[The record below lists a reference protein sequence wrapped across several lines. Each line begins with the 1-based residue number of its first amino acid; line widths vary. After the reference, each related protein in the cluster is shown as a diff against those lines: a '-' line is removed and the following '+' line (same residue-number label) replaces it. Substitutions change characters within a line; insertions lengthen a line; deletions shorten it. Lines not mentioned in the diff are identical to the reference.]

1 VSVLDRVAAR
11 TAGESPL
18 WTADLLPG
26 AAAGEAVSQGL
37 SGGHALGVEMIRE
50 GYLLHR
56 RRSRLF
62 STGDDG
68 QRLLTG
74 DYLYAAGLRE
84 ICATGDLAAVAALAG
99 LISACAAAQASG
111 ADEGDADRWRAT
123 LERIRA
129 GQAAAGSRRGSSSP
143 ASASGSHQQT

>member
-26 AAAGEAVSQGL
+26 AAAGEEVSQGL
-37 SGGHALGVEMIRE
+37 SDGHALGVEMIRE

-62 STGDDG
+62 SSGDDG

-84 ICATGDLAAVAALAG
+84 ICVTGDLAAVAALAA

-111 ADEGDADRWRAT
+111 ADEGDAGRWRAT
-123 LERIRA
+123 IERIRA
-129 GQAAAGSRRGSSSP
+129 GQAAGSRRGSSSP